1 MTGFGSARAT
11 YGPKNITVEIRSVNS
26 KFTDVKFKLP
36 QNYRDKEFDIKK
48 ILTDDVTRGKVE
60 FNLSI
65 QSNDGPAQVSI
76 NKNLFRKYYNELTLL
91 AQELNMPT
99 GDIMQAILRIPEVI
113 NADEQTIPDE
123 EWELVRKTISE
134 AVATFQNYRLAEGE
148 SIKKDLIARIDSIQ
162 QLHNKIDPFATS
174 RIQNL
179 RIRLKQLLDE
189 HSLSDMVDGHRF
201 EQEILFYMEKIDINE
216 EKVRLT
222 QHCKYFLQ
230 ELDSDDIQVGRKLG
244 FISQEIG
251 REINTLGA
259 KAYDTNIQR
268 LVVMMKDELEKIK
281 EHVANIV

>member
-113 NADEQTIPDE
+113 NADEQTIPEE

-134 AVATFQNYRLAEGE
+134 AVASFQNYRLVEGE

-189 HSLSDMVDGHRF
+189 HSLSEMVDGHRF

>member
-134 AVATFQNYRLAEGE
+134 AVASFQNYRLAEGE

-189 HSLSDMVDGHRF
+189 HSLSEMVDGHRF

-259 KAYDTNIQR
+259 KAYDANIQR

>member
-134 AVATFQNYRLAEGE
+134 AVASFQNYRLVEGE

-259 KAYDTNIQR
+259 KAYDANIQR

>member
-11 YGPKNITVEIRSVNS
+11 YGSKNITVEIRSVNS

-91 AQELNMPT
+91 AQDLNMPT

-134 AVATFQNYRLAEGE
+134 AVASFQNYRLAEGE
-148 SIKKDLIARIDSIQ
+148 SIKKDLIARIESIQ
-162 QLHNKIDPFATS
+162 QLHNRIDPFATS

-179 RIRLKQLLDE
+179 RTRLKQLLDE
-189 HSLSDMVDGHRF
+189 HSLSDMVDGQRF
-201 EQEILFYMEKIDINE
+201 EQEILFYLEKIDINE

-259 KAYDTNIQR
+259 KAYDANIQR

>member
-189 HSLSDMVDGHRF
+189 HSLSEMVDGHRF

-259 KAYDTNIQR
+259 KAYDANIQR

>member
-259 KAYDTNIQR
+259 KAYDANIQR

>member
-134 AVATFQNYRLAEGE
+134 AVASFQNYRLVEGE

-189 HSLSDMVDGHRF
+189 HSLSEMVDGHRF

-259 KAYDTNIQR
+259 KAYDANIQR

>member
-1 MTGFGSARAT
+1 MLHSMTGFGSARAT

-230 ELDSDDIQVGRKLG
+230 ELDSDDIQVGR
-244 FISQEIG
+244 
-251 REINTLGA
+251 
-259 KAYDTNIQR
+259 
-268 LVVMMKDELEKIK
+268 
-281 EHVANIV
+281 

>member
-134 AVATFQNYRLAEGE
+134 AVATFQNYRLAERE

-259 KAYDTNIQR
+259 KAYDANIQR

>member
-11 YGPKNITVEIRSVNS
+11 YGSKNITVEIRSVNS

-91 AQELNMPT
+91 AQDLNMPT

-134 AVATFQNYRLAEGE
+134 AVASFQNYRLVEGE
-148 SIKKDLIARIDSIQ
+148 SIKKDLIARIESIQ
-162 QLHNKIDPFATS
+162 QLHNRIDPFATS

-179 RIRLKQLLDE
+179 RTRLKQLLDE
-189 HSLSDMVDGHRF
+189 HLLSDMVDGQRF
-201 EQEILFYMEKIDINE
+201 EQEILFYLEKIDINE

-259 KAYDTNIQR
+259 KAYDANIQR

>member
-134 AVATFQNYRLAEGE
+134 AVASFQNYRLVEGE

-189 HSLSDMVDGHRF
+189 HSLSEMVDGHRF